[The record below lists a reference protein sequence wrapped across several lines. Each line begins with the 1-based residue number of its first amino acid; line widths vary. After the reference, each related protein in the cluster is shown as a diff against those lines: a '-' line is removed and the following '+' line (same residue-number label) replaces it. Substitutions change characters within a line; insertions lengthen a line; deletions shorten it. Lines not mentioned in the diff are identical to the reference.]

1 MLVPWHRRT
10 TDIMKTWFCPPGM
23 SVVRHESLSQKTKLK
38 LTPCRWPASGIRHG
52 LQVDK
57 TFTSSSNLQSW
68 PKLTA
73 VNNTSKSQDTKLF
86 DLGVQKY
93 LRGDINVA
101 TCQYFRPYC
110 VLIGLLLMSFKCI
123 LVITQV
129 GAMYHTYILLSSNL
143 WGINHNY
150 FVKKTIVIMKYYLH
164 VGLIIHM
171 KRNRTSSLW
180 LGGLPPT
187 TSGASLHPP
196 ETHWMVSL
204 HRKTCH
210 GQDKKNLRIT
220 DCKSVKNAKL

>member
-1 MLVPWHRRT
+1 MLVSWHRRT

-86 DLGVQKY
+86 DLGVSKNTFVVIY
-93 LRGDINVA
+93 TYVA
-101 TCQYFRPYC
+101 WGQYFRLHY
-110 VLIGLLLMSFKCI
+110 VLKGLLLMSFKWM
-123 LVITQV
+123 LVISQV

-150 FVKKTIVIMKYYLH
+150 FVKK
-164 VGLIIHM
+164 
-171 KRNRTSSLW
+171 KRHNEI
-180 LGGLPPT
+180 LPPCWSHHSHEKELNFFLVT
-187 TSGASLHPP
+187 GWLASNHPRRQP
-196 ETHWMVSL
+196 TPTWDTRDGEPA
-204 HRKTCH
+204 
-210 GQDKKNLRIT
+210 QKNMPWAR
-220 DCKSVKNAKL
+220 

>member
-1 MLVPWHRRT
+1 MGSRL
-10 TDIMKTWFCPPGM
+10 
-23 SVVRHESLSQKTKLK
+23 TKL
-38 LTPCRWPASGIRHG
+38 LLH
-52 LQVDK
+52 
-57 TFTSSSNLQSW
+57 LQSW

-110 VLIGLLLMSFKCI
+110 VLIGLLLMSFKCM
-123 LVITQV
+123 LVIPQV

-150 FVKKTIVIMKYYLH
+150 FVKTIVIMKYYLH

-187 TSGASLHPP
+187 TPGASLHPP
-196 ETHWMVSL
+196 ETHRMVSL

-210 GQDKKNLRIT
+210 GQDNKNPWKT
-220 DCKSVKNAKL
+220 DCKSVKNAKS